1 MMSSVVK
8 NVGCLTKITVICL
21 AVTVLFF
28 TGCSRQPKE
37 PELETINIAF
47 QKWVGY
53 GPLYLAQEKGLFKDE
68 GMELIFIDESL
79 DSARSNAF
87 RRGML
92 DCEAGTI
99 DLLVTKRSQDIP
111 VVAVLEID
119 HSNGSDGIASRKD
132 IQKVEDLIGKRIAFA
147 RDNVGE
153 TFLSYLFYKRG
164 LSLDDITIIPGM
176 PDDAW
181 KALSEGAAD
190 AVVTWEPWLS
200 RAAQMPNVH
209 ILISTKEE
217 PSIIIDT
224 LNVREDIVKDNPELV
239 KKLMRGWFKA
249 TEYCREHPE
258 EASRIIAKFY
268 DLSPQE
274 YRKKIEGL
282 KWITYEEQLSAEHAK
297 QRLEIFKIISEIK
310 FFNGRIQGKP
320 NVRESINTTLLE
332 ELYENSD

>member
-164 LSLDDITIIPGM
+164 LSLDDITIIPRM

-181 KALSEGAAD
+181 KALPEGAAD

-200 RAAQMPNVH
+200 KAAQMPNAH

-249 TEYCREHPE
+249 TEY
-258 EASRIIAKFY
+258 
-268 DLSPQE
+268 
-274 YRKKIEGL
+274 
-282 KWITYEEQLSAEHAK
+282 
-297 QRLEIFKIISEIK
+297 
-310 FFNGRIQGKP
+310 
-320 NVRESINTTLLE
+320 ESC
-332 ELYENSD
+332 